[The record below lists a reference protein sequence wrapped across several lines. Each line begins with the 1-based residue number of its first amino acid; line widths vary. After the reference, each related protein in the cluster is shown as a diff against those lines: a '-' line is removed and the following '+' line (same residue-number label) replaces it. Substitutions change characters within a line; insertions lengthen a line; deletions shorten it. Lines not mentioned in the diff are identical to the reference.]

1 MRYKLE
7 KSTEK
12 NGWWVVTDLANLIVI
27 KFKEHEFNDT
37 QQCSVIDE
45 NLVSQNA
52 KKEGADIANF
62 MAAAMNGMA
71 EFLTIHYY
79 SIAMPTPTYEY
90 REDLETGKTLVIR
103 HKSPKFIVVV
113 EDKCDLY
120 KLGEVLKKGG
130 EFLRHM
136 NFYNNPIDGDE

>member
-12 NGWWVVTDLANLIVI
+12 DGWWVVTDLANLIVI

-45 NLVSQNA
+45 DLVRQKA
-52 KKEGADIANF
+52 QKDGVDTANY
-62 MAAAMNGMA
+62 MAVAMNGMA
-71 EFLTIHYY
+71 EFLSKHYY

-90 REDLETGKTLVIR
+90 KEDLETGKMLVIR
-103 HKSPKFIVVV
+103 HKFPKFTVEV
-113 EDKCDLY
+113 EDKCNLY
-120 KLGEVLKKGG
+120 KLGEVLKKAG

-136 NFYNNPIDGDE
+136 E

>member
-1 MRYKLE
+1 MKYKLE
-7 KSTEK
+7 KSKDLPE
-12 NGWWVVTDLANLIVI
+12 WWVLTDLTNLIVI
-27 KFKEHEFNDT
+27 KFKEHEFNNT

-45 NLVSQNA
+45 DLVRQKAQN
-52 KKEGADIANF
+52 EGADIANF

-71 EFLTIHYY
+71 DFLTKHYY

-90 REDLETGKTLVIR
+90 KEDLETGKTLVIR
-103 HKSPKFIVVV
+103 HKSPKFTVVV

-130 EFLRHM
+130 EFLRHI